1 MCAGPEVA
9 VAAEVLGGAEAFGAG
24 MAGFEALGAAEGI
37 GALGGAEAFGAGMAG
52 FEGLGGAEAGFGGFG
67 ALEAGNELYG
77 TGGQLLG
84 GDLAGQSLAAMG
96 YDTVGG
102 MGYNTIGNIAE
113 SYTGAP
119 IGTEMA
125 SQYGNFDQAMQG
137 MQEGFKSGSAQAL
150 APNPQALQYAQS
162 YAPGVG
168 ADIGAGFDAGAYTA
182 PDAYGGSAV
191 GQAAELA
198 ASMGSSGPSF
208 MSSLPGWAQGAMQG
222 MPNLGAVGQMAS
234 IGSGLYGMSKADQM
248 RQMALDQSRRADPW
262 GQSGGRSQ
270 AGAQLQNLLSNPN
283 SITSMPGYEA
293 GLTAVQR
300 KMASQGYQNSGNM
313 MAALQDYGG
322 NFYNNAVTQL
332 GGLAGAGYNP
342 AGAGQLA
349 IQGTSSANDLA
360 GRSMASIGYGTVGNA
375 LTSSTRPW
383 WAA

>member
-1 MCAGPEVA
+1 MCSGAEPLI
-9 VAAEVLGGAEAFGAG
+9 AAEIFGGAEAFGAG
-24 MAGFEALGAAEGI
+24 MAGFEALGSAEV
-37 GALGGAEAFGAGMAG
+37 LGGAEAIGAGMAG
-52 FEGLGGAEAGFGGFG
+52 FEGAGAFAGEAL
-67 ALEAGNELYG
+67 AAGNELYG
-77 TGGQLLG
+77 VGGQLLG

-102 MGYNTIGNIAE
+102 MGYDTIGNIAE

-119 IGTEMA
+119 MGTETA

-137 MQEGFKSGSAQAL
+137 MQEGFQRGSAQAL
-150 APNPQALQYAQS
+150 ASNPQALQYA
-162 YAPGVG
+162 
-168 ADIGAGFDAGAYTA
+168 
-182 PDAYGGSAV
+182 
-191 GQAAELA
+191 
-198 ASMGSSGPSF
+198 GPSVYDPTSVGSPANF
-208 MSSLPGWAQGAMQG
+208 VPSMPGATPEAAANIASVAPSWLDNMMSGVSGMMEG

-375 LTSSTRPW
+375 LSRFGRPS
-383 WAA
+383 

>member
-1 MCAGPEVA
+1 MCSGAEPVL
-9 VAAEVLGGAEAFGAG
+9 AAELFEGAEAFSALDAGMGAYEMAGASEAVGGAG
-24 MAGFEALGAAEGI
+24 AFAGDALA
-37 GALGGAEAFGAGMAG
+37 
-52 FEGLGGAEAGFGGFG
+52 
-67 ALEAGNELYG
+67 AGNELYG
-77 TGGQLLG
+77 VGGQLLG

-102 MGYNTIGNIAE
+102 MGYDTVGNIAE

-119 IGTEMA
+119 IGTA
-125 SQYGNFDQAMQG
+125 AAPQYGNFDQAMQG
-137 MQEGFKSGSAQAL
+137 MQEGFQRGSTQAL
-150 APNPQALQYAQS
+150 ASNPEALQYAGPATGPVTSSVSPAS
-162 YAPGVG
+162 YEPFMPGATPEAAANIASVAPSWLDNMMSGV
-168 ADIGAGFDAGAYTA
+168 
-182 PDAYGGSAV
+182 
-191 GQAAELA
+191 
-198 ASMGSSGPSF
+198 SG
-208 MSSLPGWAQGAMQG
+208 MMEG

-375 LTSSTRPW
+375 LSRFGRPS
-383 WAA
+383 

>member
-1 MCAGPEVA
+1 MCSGAEPLI
-9 VAAEVLGGAEAFGAG
+9 AAEIFGGAEAFGAG

-52 FEGLGGAEAGFGGFG
+52 FEGASGAGAFAGEAL
-67 ALEAGNELYG
+67 AAGNELYG
-77 TGGQLLG
+77 IGGQLLG

-96 YDTVGG
+96 YDT
-102 MGYNTIGNIAE
+102 MGAASDYLG
-113 SYTGAP
+113 SP
-119 IGTEMA
+119 MGTSTA
-125 SQYGNFDQAMQG
+125 AQYGNFDQAVQG
-137 MQEGFKSGSAQAL
+137 MQEGFQQGTTRGL
-150 APNPQALQYAQS
+150 ASNPQALQYAQS

-208 MSSLPGWAQGAMQG
+208 MSGLPGWAQGAMQG

-360 GRSMASIGYGTVGNA
+360 GRSMASIGYGTMGNA
-375 LTSSTRPW
+375 LSRFGRSS
-383 WAA
+383 

>member
-1 MCAGPEVA
+1 MCSGAEPLI
-9 VAAEVLGGAEAFGAG
+9 AAEIFGGAEAFGAG

-52 FEGLGGAEAGFGGFG
+52 FEGASGAGAFAGEAL
-67 ALEAGNELYG
+67 AAGNELYG
-77 TGGQLLG
+77 IGGQLLG

-102 MGYNTIGNIAE
+102 MGYDTIGNIAE

-119 IGTEMA
+119 MGTSTA
-125 SQYGNFDQAMQG
+125 SQYGNFDQAVQA
-137 MQEGFKSGSAQAL
+137 MQEGAQRGSAQAL
-150 APNPQALQYAQS
+150 TSNPQALQYAGPS
-162 YAPGVG
+162 VYDARSVGSPAGFEPFMPGATPG
-168 ADIGAGFDAGAYTA
+168 AAADIASVA
-182 PDAYGGSAV
+182 PSWLDN
-191 GQAAELA
+191 
-198 ASMGSSGPSF
+198 MMSGVSG
-208 MSSLPGWAQGAMQG
+208 MMEG

-375 LTSSTRPW
+375 LSRFGRPS
-383 WAA
+383 